1 MKQIDNIPSLGP
13 SPYPDIPSSVF
24 DVSGIIKLLANI
36 NSNKANGP
44 DLIQCWVLKEAAA
57 EITPFLQFL
66 YTQSV
71 ATGQLPADWQK
82 ANITPVSEKGDK
94 HQPAN
99 YRPISLTAMPCKI
112 LEHIIFHDIMAHLD
126 SMNILIKSQHGF
138 RRKLSCE
145 TQLVTTI
152 EEIGRALDNGN
163 QSDLIIMDFSKAF
176 DTVPHQRLISK
187 LDYYGI
193 RGNLKSWITT
203 WLTCGEQSVVI
214 DGLSSPA
221 VHASSGV
228 PQGTVLG
235 PLMLLLYINDIGDNC
250 NSAIRLFADDTI
262 LYSIIE
268 STLDAGQ
275 LQLDLSTI
283 EQWAKKWLMQ
293 FNPNKCFVMRVTR
306 KSHPIIFDYKLM
318 GHTLESAS
326 HYPYLEV
333 ELSSSL
339 DWSHHIDMKTNKAN
353 RTLGFLKRNLGK
365 CPESIKE
372 LSYKSLVRPHLEYA
386 RTVWDPWK
394 DKHINQIEA
403 V

>member
-1 MKQIDNIPSLGP
+1 MDP
-13 SPYPDIPSSVF
+13 
-24 DVSGIIKLLANI
+24 
-36 NSNKANGP
+36 
-44 DLIQCWVLKEAAA
+44 CRVLKEAAA
-57 EITPFLQFL
+57 EIAPFLQFL

-71 ATGQLPADWQK
+71 ATGQLPADWLK
-82 ANITPVSEKGDK
+82 ANITPVFKKGDK

-99 YRPISLTAMPCKI
+99 YRPISLTAVPCKI

-203 WLTCGEQSVVI
+203 WLTCREQSVVV
-214 DGLSSPA
+214 DGVSSPA
-221 VHASSGV
+221 VHVSSGV
-228 PQGTVLG
+228 PQGTVLD
-235 PLMLLLYINDIGDNC
+235 PLMFLLYINDIGDNC
-250 NSAIRLFADDTI
+250 NSAIRLFAYDTI

-275 LQLDLSTI
+275 LQLDLSAI
-283 EQWAKKWLMQ
+283 EQWAKKMA
-293 FNPNKCFVMRVTR
+293 
-306 KSHPIIFDYKLM
+306 HAI
-318 GHTLESAS
+318 
-326 HYPYLEV
+326 
-333 ELSSSL
+333 
-339 DWSHHIDMKTNKAN
+339 
-353 RTLGFLKRNLGK
+353 
-365 CPESIKE
+365 
-372 LSYKSLVRPHLEYA
+372 
-386 RTVWDPWK
+386 
-394 DKHINQIEA
+394 
-403 V
+403 